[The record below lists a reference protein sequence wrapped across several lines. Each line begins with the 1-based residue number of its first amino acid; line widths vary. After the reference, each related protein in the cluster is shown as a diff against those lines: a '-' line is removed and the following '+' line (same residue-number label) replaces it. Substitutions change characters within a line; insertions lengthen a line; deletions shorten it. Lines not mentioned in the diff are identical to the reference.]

1 MTLIT
6 QLFLVPV
13 SARNIWHNDPL
24 FVYKIQTKRKCIA
37 DYESILL
44 LTQARLIGFIL
55 QWLINYSFLSSYSKN
70 LEAFSTERN
79 EAYKMPSKIKKTRQE
94 KQKKRGGEKATCKS
108 KSQDCCVP
116 FKSRKFC
123 FLCMRKL
130 CKLIFS
136 VWIRKPWSVQP
147 VNGFMGSFSSL

>member
-44 LTQARLIGFIL
+44 LTQAKLIGFIL
-55 QWLINYSFLSSYSKN
+55 RLINYSFLSSYSKN

-79 EAYKMPSKIKKTRQE
+79 EACKMPSKLKKTRQE

-108 KSQDCCVP
+108 KSQDCCTCVP
-116 FKSRKFC
+116 FKSRSFAFC
-123 FLCMRKL
+123 ACANFV
-130 CKLIFS
+130 S
-136 VWIRKPWSVQP
+136 
-147 VNGFMGSFSSL
+147 

>member
-44 LTQARLIGFIL
+44 LTQVRLIGFIL

-70 LEAFSTERN
+70 LEAFPTERN

-116 FKSRKFC
+116 FKSRSFAFCACANFVLANIFHLDQKAMKRTACKWLYGKF
-123 FLCMRKL
+123 
-130 CKLIFS
+130 
-136 VWIRKPWSVQP
+136 
-147 VNGFMGSFSSL
+147 